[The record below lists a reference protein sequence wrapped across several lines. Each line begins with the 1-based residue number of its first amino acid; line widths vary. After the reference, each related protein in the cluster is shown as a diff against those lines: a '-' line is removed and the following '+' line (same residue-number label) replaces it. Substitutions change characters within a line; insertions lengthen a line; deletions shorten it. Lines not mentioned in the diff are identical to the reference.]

1 MFGNKK
7 PISGKDQIQ
16 RVWWPK
22 INRKQMLAIK
32 AATGLFNGIKR
43 ITPEFEE
50 LIIKAASKGHLK
62 FEEIVQNPH
71 RKADYIGGFEGWIH
85 VYFDVEGKYIFNG
98 VDQWGEKC
106 MHFTNHVMYGDKDRK
121 RFNEDPDRTH
131 KFPILAELRIPTFSA
146 TFHTDWL
153 KSFLALQ

>member
-7 PISGKDQIQ
+7 PLIGKDQTH

-22 INRKQMLAIK
+22 INRKQMMAIK
-32 AATGLFNGIKR
+32 AATGLFNGVER

-50 LIIKAASKGHLK
+50 LIIKAAGKGHLK
-62 FEEIVQNPH
+62 FEEIVNDPQRNG
-71 RKADYIGGFEGWIH
+71 RGDSFKGWIH

-98 VDQWGEKC
+98 VDQWGKKC

-121 RFNEDPDRTH
+121 RFNEEPGRTH
-131 KFPILAELRIPTFSA
+131 MFPILAKLGIPTFSA
-146 TFHTDWL
+146 KFHTDWL